1 MGSRRSDYDV
11 TDTVQVSSVD
21 AVVQAVQELFF
32 RTYPGSSFAKVRQ
45 AFEDFWRLFNGEL
58 PGYRGCDTIYHDAQH
73 TLDMTL
79 AMARLIAGYELL
91 LDERGSQGQSLGP
104 SRASLGLI
112 VSLFHDSGYIRKTH
126 DEVHAGA
133 EFTLKHVTRGAEF
146 LESYLPTIGMGSS
159 VHVARKLVHFTG
171 YEMPLTEIDLD
182 DPKLR
187 KVGCLLGTADLIA
200 QMADRCYL
208 EKCRDRLYPEF
219 VLGGVTAAENPYDGE
234 PIHYESGQDLLKKT
248 PEYFETVIK
257 RRLEGDFDHAYK
269 YVEPLFDGR
278 NVYMDAIHKNL
289 AFLDKVLETGKW
301 RLLRRNPPCFT
312 SDEDTV
318 PRIRAL
324 AQNKLKKLG

>member
-21 AVVQAVQELFF
+21 AVAQAVQDLFF
-32 RTYPGSSFAKVRQ
+32 RTYPGASFANVRQ
-45 AFEDFWRLFNGEL
+45 AFEDFWRLFHGEL

-91 LDERGSQGQSLGP
+91 LAESGAEGQELGP

-112 VSLFHDSGYIRKTH
+112 ISLFHDSGYIRKTN
-126 DEVHAGA
+126 DDVHAGA
-133 EFTLKHVTRGAEF
+133 EFTLKHVSRGADF
-146 LESYLPTIGMGSS
+146 LESYLPSIGMGSS
-159 VHVARKLVHFTG
+159 VNVAKKLVHYTG
-171 YEMPLTEIDLD
+171 YEVPISDIDLD
-182 DPKLR
+182 DPRLR

-257 RRLEGDFDHAYK
+257 KRLDTDFDHAYR
-269 YVEPLFDGR
+269 YVEPLFDGQ
-278 NVYMDAIHKNL
+278 NVYMDAIYKNL